1 MARLQ
6 LDLSETSDA
15 LMDRIMELCELKT
28 KKEAVENALM
38 LLGWAAAN
46 VSEGHTIA
54 AIDKDRKV
62 FKEISSPALEGAAYH
77 QQRVAKQAARKTV
90 NGPRKQMAEA

>member
-15 LMDRIMELCELKT
+15 LIERVMELCDLKT
-28 KKEAVENALM
+28 KKDAVENALM

-46 VSEGHTIA
+46 VSQGHTIA

-62 FKEISSPALEGAAYH
+62 FREINSPALEGAAYYPERM
-77 QQRVAKQAARKTV
+77 QNAARKKVRNSQEALKTV
-90 NGPRKQMAEA
+90 